1 MKRDLRDYQDI
12 INLPRH
18 ISDKHPHMSIHDRAA
33 QCAPF
38 AALTGHSEAVNE
50 TARYVEGKID
60 LGEDAIKEIL
70 DALNYIQEHISQSP
84 QVTITY
90 FVADGRK
97 QGGRYVTETV
107 KVKRIDDLEQI
118 IHLGNGVSVKFK
130 DIFNIMYNNALIT
143 N

>member
-1 MKRDLRDYQDI
+1 MMKRNYDDI

-18 ISDKHPHMSIHDRAA
+18 VSDKHPHMSIHDRAA
-33 QCAPF
+33 QFAPF
-38 AALTGHSEAVNE
+38 AALTGHSEAVSE
-50 TARYVEGKID
+50 TARYVDEKID
-60 LGEDAIKEIL
+60 LGEDAIKEIQ

-107 KVKRIDDLEQI
+107 KIKYVDNLEQNI
-118 IHLGNGVSVKFK
+118 RFDNSVCVKFENIF
-130 DIFNIMYNNALIT
+130 DIKLM
-143 N
+143 